1 MNSEEE
7 LANFQA
13 ALLELLD
20 TQQDL
25 KDMRSQLQQNPAFAP
40 FQEYINTFDDKM
52 LEVAAEL
59 VKKWGRHNSYL
70 DI

>member
-25 KDMRSQLQQNPAFAP
+25 KDMRSQLQQNPAFAA
-40 FQEYINTFDDKM
+40 FQEYLNTFDDKM
-52 LEVAAEL
+52 LGVAAEL
-59 VKKWGRHNSYL
+59 VKKWARHNSYL

>member
-25 KDMRSQLQQNPAFAP
+25 KDMRSQLQQNPAFAV

>member
-1 MNSEEE
+1 MNAEEE

-20 TQQDL
+20 TQQDFN
-25 KDMRSQLQQNPAFAP
+25 DMRSQLQQNPAFAP
-40 FQEYINTFDDKM
+40 FQEYIDTFDERM

-59 VKKWGRHNSYL
+59 VKKWGRRNS
-70 DI
+70 

>member
-1 MNSEEE
+1 MNTEEE

-25 KDMRSQLQQNPAFAP
+25 DVMRSQLQQNPAFAP
-40 FQEYINTFDDKM
+40 FKAYIDTFDERM

-59 VKKWGRHNSYL
+59 VKKWGRRKN
-70 DI
+70 